1 MQKDLKLRGVFDE
14 IAELYDAIRPKY
26 PEELFDVLIEKA
38 ELKENSNILEIA
50 PGTGRATF
58 PLAKKGFYIT
68 GVELGAQFAKFARKN
83 LSRYPKVK
91 IITGAFE
98 DIEFPIESFD
108 LVYVATAFHW
118 IEPEVKFIKTHQLLR
133 AEGCLAVIGSSYI
146 SDEKGDLFYYAS
158 QPLYDKYFPKPKKPF
173 RVQKLEKLRPAELDT
188 DLFELI
194 HFQCFPRVISY
205 TAEEYCQ
212 LMNTNS
218 DTLALPQEKR
228 EKFLEEI
235 KDLINKQFKGVV
247 ERRYANSLTIA
258 KKKKKGKI

>member
-1 MQKDLKLRGVFDE
+1 MKKNLKLRGVFDE

-38 ELKENSNILEIA
+38 GLEKNSNILEIA
-50 PGTGRATF
+50 PGTGQATF
-58 PLAKKGFYIT
+58 PLAKKGLSIT
-68 GVELGAQFAKFARKN
+68 GVELGVQLAKLARKN

-91 IITGAFE
+91 IITEAFE
-98 DIEFPIESFD
+98 DIEFPTESFD

-133 AEGCLAVIGSSYI
+133 VEGCLAVIGSSYI
-146 SDEKGDLFYYAS
+146 SGEKGDLFYYAS

-173 RVQKLEKLRPAELDT
+173 RVQKLGKLRPAELDT
-188 DLFELI
+188 DLFKLI

-212 LMNTNS
+212 FMNTNS
-218 DTLALPQEKR
+218 DTLALPEKKR
-228 EKFLEEI
+228 EEFLE
-235 KDLINKQFKGVV
+235 KVKHLINKQFKGSV
-247 ERRYANSLTIA
+247 ERHYANSLTIA
-258 KKKKKGKI
+258 KKKEM